1 VKRAPREPRTAPG
14 PRAARFV
21 VVTGMS
27 GAGKSQA
34 IRALEDLGYFCV
46 DNLPIALIPTFA
58 ELTLGGQGDIKRAA
72 VVVDVREGRALAR
85 FPAIYRRLKLQS
97 PIGIRLV
104 FLDAADTALLRRFS
118 ETRRPHP
125 LAKGRSVTEAV
136 SHERRQLEPLRRLAD
151 QVLDT
156 SALNVHELRRR
167 ILESTGG
174 GDKTLP
180 LVVNIVS
187 FGFRHGVPADA
198 DLVFDV
204 RFLPNPHFVMALRPW
219 TGRSRRVSRYVLRA
233 PAARKFLT
241 HCAALLKFLVPQYKA
256 EGKSY
261 LTVAIG
267 CTGGRHRSVAI
278 AEALAG
284 RLRRIRGIELR
295 VRHRDVEGE

>member
-1 VKRAPREPRTAPG
+1 A
-14 PRAARFV
+14 
-21 VVTGMS
+21 
-27 GAGKSQA
+27 
-34 IRALEDLGYFCV
+34 
-46 DNLPIALIPTFA
+46 
-58 ELTLGGQGDIKRAA
+58 
-72 VVVDVREGRALAR
+72 
-85 FPAIYRRLKLQS
+85 
-97 PIGIRLV
+97 
-104 FLDAADTALLRRFS
+104 
-118 ETRRPHP
+118 HP
-125 LAKGRSVTEAV
+125 LAKGSVTEGV
-136 SHERRQLEPLRRLAD
+136 RHERRQLEPLRRLAD

-180 LVVNIVS
+180 LVVNILS

-233 PAARKFLT
+233 PAARKFLRLS
-241 HCAALLKFLVPQYKA
+241 AALLKFLIPQYKV

-267 CTGGRHRSVAI
+267 CTGGRHRSVTI
-278 AEALAG
+278 AEALAAQ
-284 RLRRIRGIELR
+284 LRRIRGIELR
-295 VRHRDVEGE
+295 VRHRDVEEAP